1 LAKRPRLRHATYT
14 LALGVYCTSWTFY
27 GAVGSA
33 VRDGWSYLPIYAAP
47 IVLLLAAPKFLRRL
61 SEAVADEQAT
71 TVSDFIAARF
81 SHDIVVARLVTV
93 TALLG
98 TIPYLA
104 LQLRSI
110 GGALSIVTAN
120 DVSEPAMLVAAP
132 LLALFAILFGVRR
145 FEVAGRSEGLLYAI
159 GVESAIK
166 LLALLAV
173 AGVAVALI
181 AAAPAD
187 QIASGT
193 AELRERFRV
202 DQLSIDV
209 AVIFLLSMTAII
221 ALPRQFYMG
230 LVEARRPDDLVRA
243 RGGLAL
249 YLAVMAAL
257 VIPIA
262 LAGSMVFGPD
272 ISPDLYVLQLPAGEG
287 YGIVLAAA
295 LLGGVSAAA
304 SMTIAETTALS
315 TMISNDLVFPT
326 MVRGTIAR
334 SGAVGRR
341 MLTVRRQSIVLI
353 MIAATGWALL
363 VSPRQSLASIGL
375 VAFAAMAQFT
385 PHLLLAA
392 TGKGRDPLAA
402 RASLSVGLA
411 LWVYTLGLPPVLPTE
426 WLGALSGSFADP
438 LRLLGAGSLSP
449 LAHGVFWSLGA
460 NLAVYALVAARKFEP
475 PPLPRAASFIG
486 REQAEREFPDAI
498 PAQPIDHR
506 SAQRAREL
514 IGQVVG
520 ASSARALVASALA
533 GGQFSLQEVT
543 RLLDEGGQSLRFSRG
558 LLAATFENID
568 AGISVVDAQLNL
580 VAWNSRYLELFEYP
594 PGMVRVG
601 VPVAE
606 LIRYNA
612 RHGDFG
618 PGDVEDQVARRIDHL
633 TRGQDHSF
641 ERLRNDGRVIKTVGG
656 PMPGG
661 GYVMSFTDISEEA
674 RIREELRQTLE
685 QLEHR
690 VADRTRELSEAN
702 RLLAHADEDKT
713 RFMPTKTRPV
723 SWPRQAT
730 TCCNRCMPPGCSRPH
745 WRATQARA
753 SRSWYGESKAP
764 LDQPKTFCARSSI
777 SVGLMPAGSFLSPR
791 QLNLRLFCRTSPRQ
805 SARSPQP
812 EVWVCGSAAC
822 RAGSRVIPDSCA
834 R

>member
-1 LAKRPRLRHATYT
+1 MSLLSASILALTLVLLLFGIAAIVEARGGALAKRPRLRHATYT

-47 IVLLLAAPKFLRRL
+47 IALLLLAPKFLRRL
-61 SEAVADEQAT
+61 SEAVAEEQAT

-81 SHDIVVARLVTV
+81 SHDTVVARLVTI

-104 LQLRSI
+104 LQLRSM
-110 GGALSIVTAN
+110 GGALSIVTAT
-120 DVSEPAMLVAAP
+120 DVSGPAMLVAAP

-166 LLALLAV
+166 LLALIAV
-173 AGVAVALI
+173 AGVAIAII
-181 AAAPAD
+181 AAAPAA

-193 AELRERFRV
+193 AELSARFRI
-202 DQLSIDV
+202 DQLSTDV
-209 AVIFLLSMTAII
+209 GVVFLLSLTAII

-249 YLAVMAAL
+249 YLAMMAAL

-262 LAGSMVFGPD
+262 LAGSMVFGPGT
-272 ISPDLYVLQLPAGEG
+272 SPDLYVLQLPASEG
-287 YGIVLAAA
+287 YAVVLAAA

-326 MVRGTIAR
+326 MVRGTVAR

-411 LWVYTLGLPPVLPTE
+411 LWIYTLGLPPVLPTG
-426 WLGALSGSFADP
+426 WLDALSGSFADP

-460 NLAVYALVAARKFEP
+460 NLAVYALVAVRKFEP
-475 PPLPRAASFIG
+475 PPLPRFARAERPISNLGELVQLTASFIG
-486 REQAEREFPDAI
+486 REQAAKEFAEAVPGG
-498 PAQPIDHR
+498 PIDHR

-514 IGQVVG
+514 IAQVVG

-558 LLAATFENID
+558 LLASTFENID

-580 VAWNSRYLELFEYP
+580 VAWNSRYLDLFDYP
-594 PGMVRVG
+594 PGMMRVG

-685 QLEHR
+685 QLEQR

-713 RFMPTKTRPV
+713 RFL
-723 SWPRQAT
+723 A
-730 TCCNRCMPPGCSRPH
+730 
-745 WRATQARA
+745 AA
-753 SRSWYGESKAP
+753 SHDLLQP
-764 LDQPKTFCARSSI
+764 LHA
-777 SVGLMPAGSFLSPR
+777 A
-791 QLNLRLFCRTSPRQ
+791 RLFTAALARDASESQQELVRRVE
-805 SARSPQP
+805 SAI
-812 EVWVCGSAAC
+812 GSAEDLL
-822 RAGSRVIPDSCA
+822 R
-834 R
+834 